1 MGCSTERPEFAL
13 CELGAFPL
21 VVACEIDVLPAEP
34 PQLAQ
39 GDCEA
44 VLASPIQILNE

>member
-1 MGCSTERPEFAL
+1 MGRSTKGPEFAL

-34 PQLAQ
+34 PQLAR

-44 VLASPIQILNE
+44 VLVSPIQTLNE